1 MICVFGGLTA
11 LLLVQI
17 HNLIVYYRSSA
28 KSNSDNPK
36 REQYSSHILEHSEKA
51 MGAVM
56 SGRIKKQL
64 IENDALVYDSYNA
77 MRQYANFID
86 NSVAYKKIQNL
97 KGSRYDG

>member
-17 HNLIVYYRSSA
+17 RNVIIYYQSSA
-28 KSNSDNPK
+28 KGNSDDSG

-51 MGAVM
+51 MCAVE

-64 IENDALVYDSYNA
+64 IGNSAPLYDSCSA
-77 MRQYANFID
+77 MHQYVNFID
-86 NSVAYKKIQNL
+86 NSAVYKKILNL